1 MIKFT
6 IVKDKVVLDPNI
18 VLFKELKELYDQPD
32 GEKFLKMIYYLHST
46 DVENPFRDLD
56 ARVLEEN
63 IMRIVFNKPSWEELK
78 VSPEMERIVKKAEDL
93 FIYYNTTSETRMLK
107 SLNRKMDEISAMLDD
122 NTPTIETF
130 TTKDGEIKYNSNL
143 PIMLN
148 AFSKLEVIMKNKT
161 MLTESIA
168 KSESVTKV
176 RGGGKTSFREMGLLK

>member
-46 DVENPFRDLD
+46 DAENPFRDLD

-93 FIYYNTTSETRMLK
+93 FIYYNTTSET
-107 SLNRKMDEISAMLDD
+107 I
-122 NTPTIETF
+122 
-130 TTKDGEIKYNSNL
+130 
-143 PIMLN
+143 N
-148 AFSKLEVIMKNKT
+148 AKIPK
-161 MLTESIA
+161 
-168 KSESVTKV
+168 
-176 RGGGKTSFREMGLLK
+176 